1 MTDRSDVETLLD
13 ATQIA
18 LRSGDLTALSDLA
31 GRVEAAM
38 AAMGRPDAA
47 TLRRLQ
53 DKARRNERLLS
64 AAARGVAA
72 ARRRARDLS
81 DEGRFSTYGADGRRD
96 QVGLVAGL
104 PARRL

>member
-1 MTDRSDVETLLD
+1 MTDRSDVEALLD

-18 LRSGDLTALSDLA
+18 LRSG
-31 GRVEAAM
+31 GVEAAM

-96 QVGLVAGL
+96 QVGLAAGL